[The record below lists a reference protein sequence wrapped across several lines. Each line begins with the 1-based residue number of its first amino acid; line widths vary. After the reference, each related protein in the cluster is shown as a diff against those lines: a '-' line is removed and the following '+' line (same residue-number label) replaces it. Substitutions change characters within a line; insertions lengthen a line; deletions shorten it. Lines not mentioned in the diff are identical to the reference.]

1 MATAAAARASRW
13 RHVPNALSA
22 TRIACAP
29 VLLLLALA
37 GEQVAYTWV
46 LVPALLTDALDG
58 WIARALGVQSRLGAR
73 LDSLG
78 DSLVWTAGLA
88 GLLAFQH
95 AVLLEYRWL
104 VGTAVAFWLLEN
116 LLAWLRYRRLSS
128 YHTRLSKVAGVLLGI
143 CIAVLFVFGLQP
155 WLLWIAVLSSICA
168 SIEELWLLALLP
180 QWRADVPGVWWL
192 LRRG

>member
-1 MATAAAARASRW
+1 M
-13 RHVPNALSA
+13 
-22 TRIACAP
+22 
-29 VLLLLALA
+29 LLLLALA

-78 DSLVWTAGLA
+78 DSLIWTAGLA
-88 GLLAFQH
+88 GLLAFQR
-95 AVLLEYRWL
+95 AVLLEHRWL

-116 LLAWLRYRRLSS
+116 LLAWLRYGRLSS
-128 YHTRLSKVAGVLLGI
+128 YHTRLSKVAGLLLGI

-155 WLLWIAVLSSICA
+155 WLLWIAALSSICA